1 MGVMIGCGVLLAL
14 GLAGAWRWRNV
25 PFAVPDLHADLT
37 AGEISRRYLWYVS
50 IIITGGVAAGVAVI
64 GAGGRLAMRLLAVT
78 GGEAAPGRR
87 TEGGEIVGRNTVGG
101 TSSFGDLNGVFG
113 GSLFGGLYQFVR
125 RFLSAGPL
133 GGGAS
138 WPGL

>member
-78 GGEAAPGRR
+78 GGEAGPGRPTAVSYTHLRAPG
-87 TEGGEIVGRNTVGG
+87 TV
-101 TSSFGDLNGVFG
+101 LELVCR
-113 GSLFGGLYQFVR
+113 LL
-125 RFLSAGPL
+125 L
-133 GGGAS
+133 
-138 WPGL
+138 